1 MLGYKEQSEGVHR
14 SVRVRRTF
22 KEGSHSTRASGF
34 LTQSHKSF
42 CIGGDNEKDHTS
54 SRCSRTMSVNSNL
67 FLHRKRE
74 TESQPPEEPPPHSS
88 SDQTTIWMLW
98 GQAKKQKKKKDF
110 WLPTMNKSSLEE
122 WERKENRPLLRWPSL
137 YNSKVLSTFK
147 PNAFKRNV
155 FLRKKVWF
163 TVGCWACPKRA
174 LERTQPAP
182 VQWYLCENRSMSI
195 NTHTS
200 THTVQSVGSGVYDPC
215 SYEQEESH

>member
-1 MLGYKEQSEGVHR
+1 MRKITQAADAHALWVSILIYFFTGK
-14 SVRVRRTF
+14 RRL
-22 KEGSHSTRASGF
+22 RANHQRNLPLILLLARQWF
-34 LTQSHKSF
+34 E
-42 CIGGDNEKDHTS
+42 CCGDKPKN
-54 SRCSRTMSVNSNL
+54 
-67 FLHRKRE
+67 
-74 TESQPPEEPPPHSS
+74 
-88 SDQTTIWMLW
+88 
-98 GQAKKQKKKKDF
+98 KKKKDF

-155 FLRKKVWF
+155 FLRKEVWF

-200 THTVQSVGSGVYDPC
+200 THTVQSVGSGVYDSC